1 MRKIHTVMEDDD
13 PDDKILDAAKREN
26 ADFIVLGRRGLAACH
41 GMLSGSVSTKVG
53 HMASAT
59 VISVT

>member
-1 MRKIHTVMEDDD
+1 MEDDD